1 MFQRI
6 FLVSILFWLIDRLF
20 FPQPEPEVAL
30 EEITQT
36 DWQSAIDSYINSYQ
50 DLRYDRR
57 DTWRELSVLDPGNS
71 RLYSAMIDYY
81 TTKLKQRQ
89 LSSN

>member
-20 FPQPEPEVAL
+20 FPQPEPEIEL
-30 EEITQT
+30 EAITQT

-57 DTWRELSVLDPGNS
+57 ETWRELSLLDPGNS
-71 RLYSAMIDYY
+71 TLYSAMIDYY

-89 LSSN
+89 SSP